1 MIFLQMVNPPHSA
14 YRSETSRKG
23 WTTEADLPEGETRID
38 KGVLY
43 KLIHSTGARFLKYVN
58 EQNLLEGCV
67 FLQKKETKLYLGM
80 LSVSPDLQSR
90 GIGKAL
96 MHAASGYAKEQGC
109 QSVFIKVISVRHEL
123 IDWYLRQGFVK
134 TGESEPFP
142 ADNRFGT
149 PTQPLEFIIMEKNL

>member
-109 QSVFIKVISVRHEL
+109 QSVFIKV
-123 IDWYLRQGFVK
+123 
-134 TGESEPFP
+134 
-142 ADNRFGT
+142 
-149 PTQPLEFIIMEKNL
+149 